1 MSTSATTLRRD
12 RTDRP
17 ERTAGSGGVGWASRN
32 RWLLVVVGAFGF
44 SAFLVPTLAP
54 VSISDDPLY
63 ARSVE
68 ILMRDGRLEVLP
80 LVVTSMIGQV
90 LWTAPFAWLFG
101 DSLGVMRVAT

>member
-1 MSTSATTLRRD
+1 MSTPATTLRRE
-12 RTDRP
+12 RTDRS
-17 ERTAGSGGVGWASRN
+17 ERTARTGVVGWASRH
-32 RWLLVVVGAFGF
+32 RWLLVVVGVYGA

-80 LVVTSMIGQV
+80 LVVTSLVGQV
-90 LWTAPFAWLFG
+90 LWAAPVHLALPG
-101 DSLGVMRVAT
+101 IRSAS